1 MKRFYF
7 IISFLGDDINESFL
21 VGRCL
26 KILHGFY
33 YRQEIKDIGVSFPE
47 WSNGSI
53 GKRIAFVSSNASSL
67 KFLATQ
73 KYFIEMVQ
81 LDYFAMSEIGWCLLD
96 SSNSAI
102 FSRNQ
107 KGDSYTASGQ
117 RRNLS
122 RLIKRAEKRG
132 EIYKPKTNACG
143 ASIIPFCHKIPI
155 SSNENKN
162 DYTIN
167 IEKKGFSEANEN
179 TFNSYGLSSNTKS
192 INPVPIIFDGA

>member
-33 YRQEIKDIGVSFPE
+33 YRQEITDIGVSFPE
-47 WSNGSI
+47 WSNVSI

-73 KYFIEMVQ
+73 KYFTEMEQ
-81 LDYFAMSEIGWCLLD
+81 LNYFAISKMGWCLLD

-107 KGDSYTASGQ
+107 KGDSYTTLGR
-117 RRNLS
+117 RRNVT
-122 RLIKRAEKRG
+122 RLKKRAEKRG
-132 EIYKPKTNACG
+132 EIYKPKANVYG

-167 IEKKGFSEANEN
+167 IEKKVFCELNEN
-179 TFNSYGLSSNTKS
+179 TFNSYGLSTSIES
-192 INPVPIIFDGA
+192 INPVPIIFNDV